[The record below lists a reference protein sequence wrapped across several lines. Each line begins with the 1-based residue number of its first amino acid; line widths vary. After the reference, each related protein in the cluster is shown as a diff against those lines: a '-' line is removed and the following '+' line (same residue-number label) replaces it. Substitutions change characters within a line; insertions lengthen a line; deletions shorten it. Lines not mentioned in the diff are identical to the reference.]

1 MKRLPEIKTIQT
13 ELVKKLLPDGSNSR
27 VLFLTPK
34 SLRLTKKGCSLLKK
48 KCKSWTLESPG
59 KSAGNFIDL
68 QSKMTHPYYIDK
80 DIMVLFT
87 ERDAF
92 MARLA
97 GTQGWLKNKD

>member
-1 MKRLPEIKTIQT
+1 MRQLQEIKTIQN
-13 ELVKKLLPDGSNSR
+13 ELLAKLLPEGNSAR

-34 SLRLTKKGCSLLKK
+34 TLRLTKKGCGLLKK
-48 KCKSWTLESPG
+48 KCRSWTLESPG
-59 KSAGNFIDL
+59 KLAGNLQDL

-92 MARLA
+92 MAKLA